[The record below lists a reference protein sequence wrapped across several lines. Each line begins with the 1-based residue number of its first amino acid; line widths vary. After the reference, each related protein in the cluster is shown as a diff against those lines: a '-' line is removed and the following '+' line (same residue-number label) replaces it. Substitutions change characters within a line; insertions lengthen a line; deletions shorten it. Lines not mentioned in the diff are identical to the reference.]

1 MRLGC
6 LHTVQHAMRLHV
18 ECYLSASVPIAATC
32 ALLSAKDLS
41 SHSSTVKAST
51 ARRPDMRGTL
61 YQLCGVNMTAHALL
75 ILPSTRD
82 SAEQPHL
89 SPSLSC
95 CPLPP
100 GFRESAH
107 SRASVHPPWPCTAT
121 AM

>member
-1 MRLGC
+1 M
-6 LHTVQHAMRLHV
+6 H
-18 ECYLSASVPIAATC
+18 
-32 ALLSAKDLS
+32 LL
-41 SHSSTVKAST
+41 
-51 ARRPDMRGTL
+51 
-61 YQLCGVNMTAHALL
+61 YGVIVTAHALL
-75 ILPSTRD
+75 ILPSTLY
-82 SAEQPHL
+82 SPLQPHL